1 MKNKFN
7 NYSVLLI
14 LIITFIL
21 VFTYPKEITYSVLY
35 SINLWKNNI
44 VPTTFTLFVISDL
57 LIEYGL
63 LNLINKI
70 LNNKVNG
77 NIITIF
83 MLSLLSGFPSSAKY
97 TKKFL
102 EEDKITIEEANY
114 IIMFCNFS
122 NPLFIISTIGINY
135 LNNVKYGYIILI
147 SHIISNIII
156 GIYYKRKITKRKIIT
171 KKQESNKKEFI
182 TILTS
187 SINDTFKILINI
199 LGIITV
205 FMIISLLIEKVLK
218 KNIITIIIK
227 SVLEMTQGTLL
238 ISKSN
243 IYYKLKVSLIGALI
257 SFNGISIHMQIKSI
271 LDNTKIKY
279 SNYLK
284 GRIIQSIIC
293 FILIYIFI

>member
-7 NYSVLLI
+7 NYSILLI

-21 VFTYPKEITYSVLY
+21 VFKYPKEITYSVLY

-218 KNIITIIIK
+218 KNIITMIIK

-284 GRIIQSIIC
+284 GRILQSIIC
-293 FILIYIFI
+293 FIIIYIFI

>member
-7 NYSVLLI
+7 NYSILLI

-21 VFTYPKEITYSVLY
+21 VFKYPKEITYSVLY

-97 TKKFL
+97 AKKFL
-102 EEDKITIEEANY
+102 EEDKITVEEANY

-218 KNIITIIIK
+218 KNIITMIIK

-284 GRIIQSIIC
+284 GRILQSIIC
-293 FILIYIFI
+293 FIIIYIFI